1 MIKKGVFCISMNIF
15 DIVIILLILLA
26 GVVGMKRGIIKEVAI
41 VLGTIL
47 VFFLAF
53 LFKDP
58 LAIFFCDVFP
68 MIKVISGIGTLS
80 ALSLLF
86 YQLIA
91 FLILVIFFGIIIKAL
106 ISLTGVLSKL
116 INATIILAIPN
127 KILGF
132 IAGLIEGYLLMFLVI
147 TILMIPM
154 SGNDLFMES
163 SVREFILTK
172 SPVLNQT
179 FGGMNNALEEI
190 FAIDDKN
197 TDNEK
202 NLAIIDIALKY
213 DVVTVDF
220 VENAKDS
227 GKLADIE
234 GLDAV
239 INKYR
244 E

>member
-213 DVVTVDF
+213 DVISVDF
-220 VENAKDS
+220 VDNAQRD
-227 GKLADIE
+227 GKLDDIE
-234 GLDAV
+234 GVDAI

>member
-1 MIKKGVFCISMNIF
+1 MNIF

-58 LAIFFCDVFP
+58 LATFLCNIFP

-91 FLILVIFFGIIIKAL
+91 FLLLAILFGIIVKVL
-106 ISLTGVLSKL
+106 ISITGLLSKL
-116 INATIILAIPN
+116 INATVILAVPN

-132 IAGLIEGYLLMFLVI
+132 IAGLIEGYLLMFLALNV
-147 TILMIPM
+147 LMIPM

-163 SVREFILTK
+163 SAREFIMTK

-179 FGGMNNALEEI
+179 FSGMNNALEEI
-190 FAIDDKN
+190 FTIDDKN
-197 TDNEK
+197 TENEK